1 MFASTH
7 VCALCEC
14 LVPLMAKEGIG
25 SPGNGVTD
33 VCRPLLLYG
42 CWKSNLGP
50 LEKVTSALKHGP
62 ISLGPTLS
70 FLNSVEQ
77 RLVINYDSI
86 VFQCHKVGLPE
97 ASLSNGPPPSYF
109 IWPAFSH
116 ARVQNHAVQHKKII

>member
-14 LVPLMAKEGIG
+14 PVPLMAKEGIG

-42 CWKSNLGP
+42 CWESNLGP

-62 ISLGPTLS
+62 ISLGPT

-77 RLVINYDSI
+77 RLGINSEDDSI
-86 VFQCHKVGLPE
+86 VFQCHKVG
-97 ASLSNGPPPSYF
+97 PPPTYF